1 MNDQHESVGQDPAT
15 VGSPPP
21 PPPPPVS
28 SPPPPPPP
36 VTSPPPPPS
45 SAGGSFGSAWP
56 TGPAQAKPNPF
67 AGVPVADYVLDAVAA
82 VLLFISLALPWNYTS
97 GAAEHI
103 DVVLITVLSVLSLSV
118 HYLARLGLFPS
129 TWTVRTTRTARA
141 LANAPYAVLVL
152 VYLIRDVVAAGSST
166 SSGYLGG
173 LGGAVALGLA
183 GAVLAATPRV
193 AEIGRLEDE
202 RSLMNGWV
210 RVVEVLLGVI
220 LVVQV
225 LALIMGPVGGWWSSY
240 SGVGVVL
247 VVLLTLEVAVVA
259 GWMLLGVVRREAA
272 WRMVAITT
280 GAVVVVAF
288 LFLFSSTDSSFG
300 GQFHEALATRAMG
313 GVGLVFIPAAAAAV
327 AGAAIARGMA
337 LQSPQVTWFTSA
349 AHAADYVILLAAA
362 NALVLVLE
370 LINGTHGFLP
380 VLLLIFA
387 LISIVAGLVART
399 SLKNDPATGRP
410 IALAAAG
417 VVALLGLV
425 AIIVPRADYVSSV
438 GYQDLL
444 IAFGL
449 PALIAFALTVPE
461 SVRSYLAQRTPAGRL
476 GAAPIP
482 SLPAPQAPWA
492 IVPAVERA
500 PQPGQAHGF
509 TAEQAA
515 NPGTDPAMLSRIATE
530 APELRPYV
538 ALNPSAYPALLG
550 WLASLNDPVVTAALQ
565 ARGR

>member
-1 MNDQHESVGQDPAT
+1 MSDQHESVGQDPEAVGSPPPP

-21 PPPPPVS
+21 PPA
-28 SPPPPPPP
+28 
-36 VTSPPPPPS
+36 PS
-45 SAGGSFGSAWP
+45 SAAGTFGSAWP
-56 TGPAQAKPNPF
+56 TGPAQSKPSPF
-67 AGVPVADYVLDAVAA
+67 AGVPVADYVVDAVAA
-82 VLLFISLALPWNYTS
+82 VLLFISLALPWNFTNT
-97 GAAEHI
+97 AAERI
-103 DVVLITVLSVLSLSV
+103 DVVLITILSVLSLSV

-129 TWTVRTTRTARA
+129 TWTVKTTRMARA

-152 VYLIRDVVAAGSST
+152 VYLIRDVVAAGNPASSYY
-166 SSGYLGG
+166 SGG

-183 GAVLAATPRV
+183 GATLAAAPRV
-193 AEIGRLEDE
+193 SELGRPEEE
-202 RSLMNGWV
+202 RNVMAGWM
-210 RVVEVLLGVI
+210 RVVAALLGVI
-220 LVVQV
+220 LVAQ
-225 LALIMGPVGGWWSSY
+225 LLTLIMGPVGGWWSSFT
-240 SGVGVVL
+240 GVGVAL
-247 VVLLTLEVAVVA
+247 VLLVTATVAGVA
-259 GWMLLGVVRREAA
+259 GWMLVGVVRREAS
-272 WRMVAITT
+272 WRLVAITT

-288 LFLFSSTDSSFG
+288 LFLLSSSYGSDG
-300 GQFHEALATRAMG
+300 VQFHEALATGYIG
-313 GVGLVFIPAAAAAV
+313 GVGLVFIPAAAAALVGPAV
-327 AGAAIARGMA
+327 ARSMA
-337 LQSPQVTWFTSA
+337 PQSPRLTWFQSA
-349 AHAADYVILLAAA
+349 SHAADYVILLGAATA
-362 NALVLVLE
+362 VTVVLE
-370 LINGTHGFLP
+370 MVQGVRGFLP

-410 IALAAAG
+410 IALVVAG

-425 AIIVPRADYVSSV
+425 AIIVPRDGYASSV
-438 GYQDLL
+438 GYGDLL
-444 IAFGL
+444 MAFGM
-449 PALIAFALTVPE
+449 PALIVFALTVPE
-461 SVRSYLAQRTPAGRL
+461 PVRSYLAQRTPAARV

-530 APELRPYV
+530 APELRPYL
-538 ALNPSAYPALLG
+538 AWNPSTYPALLD

>member
-1 MNDQHESVGQDPAT
+1 
-15 VGSPPP
+15 
-21 PPPPPVS
+21 
-28 SPPPPPPP
+28 
-36 VTSPPPPPS
+36 
-45 SAGGSFGSAWP
+45 
-56 TGPAQAKPNPF
+56 
-67 AGVPVADYVLDAVAA
+67 
-82 VLLFISLALPWNYTS
+82 
-97 GAAEHI
+97 
-103 DVVLITVLSVLSLSV
+103 
-118 HYLARLGLFPS
+118 
-129 TWTVRTTRTARA
+129 
-141 LANAPYAVLVL
+141 
-152 VYLIRDVVAAGSST
+152 
-166 SSGYLGG
+166 
-173 LGGAVALGLA
+173 
-183 GAVLAATPRV
+183 
-193 AEIGRLEDE
+193 
-202 RSLMNGWV
+202 
-210 RVVEVLLGVI
+210 
-220 LVVQV
+220 
-225 LALIMGPVGGWWSSY
+225 
-240 SGVGVVL
+240 
-247 VVLLTLEVAVVA
+247 
-259 GWMLLGVVRREAA
+259 
-272 WRMVAITT
+272 MVAITT

-288 LFLFSSTDSSFG
+288 LFLLSSSSDG
-300 GQFHEALATRAMG
+300 LYGVQFHEALATRTMG

-337 LQSPQVTWFTSA
+337 LQSPQVTWFESA

-370 LINGTHGFLP
+370 LINGTDGFLP

-425 AIIVPRADYVSSV
+425 AIVVPRDDYLSSV

-461 SVRSYLAQRTPAGRL
+461 PVRSYLAQRTPVARL
-476 GAAPIP
+476 SAGAAPVP
-482 SLPAPQAPWA
+482 LWSTPQAPWA

-515 NPGTDPAMLSRIATE
+515 NPGTDPALLSRIATE